1 MTSDDRSLSNPRKSS
16 RREEV
21 DDGFI
26 DRSRTS
32 IRYRQRDR
40 CEQSQHPSETRSSDG
55 LGKALCQ
62 QLEGERDSGEQ
73 VYWKVGSK

>member
-1 MTSDDRSLSNPRKSS
+1 MASDDRSLSNPRKSS

-21 DDGFI
+21 DDDFI

-40 CEQSQHPSETRSSDG
+40 CEQSQHPSETCSSDG

-62 QLEGERDSGEQ
+62 ELEGEGDSWGH
-73 VYWKVGSK
+73 VYWKFGNK